1 MQPKES
7 KSHWHFQISLAKSCF
22 RVVAGI
28 TLIRGELLF
37 AGILFILAEVLGIIE
52 EL

>member
-7 KSHWHFQISLAKSCF
+7 KSSHHFWISFAKSCVRIF
-22 RVVAGI
+22 AAFALVGQSFTVAG
-28 TLIRGELLF
+28 LSLV
-37 AGILFILAEVLGIIE
+37 LAEVLGIIE